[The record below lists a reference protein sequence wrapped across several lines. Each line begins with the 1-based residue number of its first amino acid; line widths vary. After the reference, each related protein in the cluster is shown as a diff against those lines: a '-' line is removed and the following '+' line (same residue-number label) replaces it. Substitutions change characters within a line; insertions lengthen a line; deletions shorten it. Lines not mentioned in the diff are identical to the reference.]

1 MLAVTGRD
9 SPGCFSCTNYLRC
22 KDSRKSFLYRC
33 SRFTQNEQSDKQSG
47 QLFAELLEVE
57 SEFDPE
63 NYGPAEIYTG
73 APSKSENFDIY
84 SVIEGVI
91 RENAL
96 APPDLKIND
105 REWPEAKN
113 FFEFCVNDK
122 FLRVKPYIMQVAIA
136 TITLAEYCP
145 CCSNTDYL
153 FNKIR
158 ATDSYGK
165 FKKYVVLLEHGIC
178 PVCAKDRRKLV
189 RKHDLKF
196 YDELA
201 ASAGQRAGKSALV
214 AMMSAY
220 ILHRMLK
227 LQNPNEVYGLMSSN
241 VLHGT
246 FVALTFGQAKE
257 NLWDPF
263 YGNILE
269 SPWFQGYHQNLLE
282 FSRKR
287 GDELVKLKDNFINYK
302 HRRLLMYPASPDKRI
317 LRGRCLPGN
326 SLINTSK
333 GLVRV
338 DDESKLLGSVTRK
351 GLSRRT
357 ITDHVVQPRRK
368 EVLRAVLSN
377 GLELDAT
384 PDHRVMVLTESLKAE
399 WVEQKDLLGKYVFC
413 QLGGDFPSSYT
424 FDHEIAVH
432 KPIYVKI
439 AEYISCGNDFT
450 IDELAEHFK
459 VHKNEVLSYHLGPL
473 LKAGVLDRHPVRDHL
488 AHPLPSIYSI
498 NKSFRL
504 EDWTI
509 PRKSG
514 KLYSYNSNRAKVRIP
529 SSLTPDL
536 ARLIGYLISDG
547 DLSFSSNSISFCST
561 SLDKAKDF
569 FRRFVS
575 VFGCKPRLR
584 GGNSKGTPSRRRYG
598 PTGEGR
604 LYTIEF
610 SYKSVLSFFE
620 FIGLHNVRASTKT
633 LPDCILEAPREC
645 VVECLS
651 AMVSCDGGIVSRSDF
666 VGVYYATKSSELS
679 KMVQLMFMRLGYPC
693 KRYRHLVR
701 LTRDASVRFLQE
713 HTGLNKR
720 SYRNDI
726 SLTLASGR
734 KSVFAYNIPYTT
746 SYVESYIHK
755 DFDLDSDP
763 RCVKYQDKDLIFARV
778 EALKSLGKQIVYDI
792 TVDSP
797 DAAFPANGVLVH
809 NTRFLG
815 SIDEIGWMNNDA
827 STKKIKANAN
837 ETYAALGNSLR
848 TIRSK
853 AERLLRQGFFN
864 VPTGYF
870 LNISSPSSAR
880 DKIMDLVK
888 KSQGSKKTYGILKPT
903 WELNPD
909 VTRESLAEDFRRDPV
924 VAMRDFGAQPPLS
937 SNPFIGNPQTVL
949 SCMGDKKNFIEIAY
963 ARKRSPDGS
972 LKRFAKL
979 IRVKPSGMPSVMAID
994 AGYSNNSFALSI
1006 GHKRD
1011 GVPQIDLLV
1020 EVQPLPGMPL
1030 SYRAIYDHLIKP
1042 LIEQRNVQVVAAD
1055 RWNSLKLLSDIEE
1068 DFDVVTIQHSL
1079 KYAEM
1084 QLFKEYVEDKEVIFP
1099 CLPKG
1104 ESIDTVLAY
1113 NADEYPKCF
1122 AYNPVGHFLLQL
1134 VTVQDTGSSVIKGE
1148 QLTDDL
1154 ARASMLAVSLLLN
1167 EDFQMFWDK
1176 PIAESTKFFDVK
1188 QMAISRGASTGVFGG
1203 SGTSGSSGMVIG
1215 RVISRSNS

>member
-317 LRGRCLPGN
+317 LRGR
-326 SLINTSK
+326 
-333 GLVRV
+333 
-338 DDESKLLGSVTRK
+338 
-351 GLSRRT
+351 
-357 ITDHVVQPRRK
+357 
-368 EVLRAVLSN
+368 
-377 GLELDAT
+377 
-384 PDHRVMVLTESLKAE
+384 
-399 WVEQKDLLGKYVFC
+399 
-413 QLGGDFPSSYT
+413 
-424 FDHEIAVH
+424 
-432 KPIYVKI
+432 
-439 AEYISCGNDFT
+439 
-450 IDELAEHFK
+450 
-459 VHKNEVLSYHLGPL
+459 
-473 LKAGVLDRHPVRDHL
+473 
-488 AHPLPSIYSI
+488 
-498 NKSFRL
+498 
-504 EDWTI
+504 
-509 PRKSG
+509 
-514 KLYSYNSNRAKVRIP
+514 
-529 SSLTPDL
+529 
-536 ARLIGYLISDG
+536 
-547 DLSFSSNSISFCST
+547 
-561 SLDKAKDF
+561 
-569 FRRFVS
+569 
-575 VFGCKPRLR
+575 
-584 GGNSKGTPSRRRYG
+584 
-598 PTGEGR
+598 
-604 LYTIEF
+604 
-610 SYKSVLSFFE
+610 
-620 FIGLHNVRASTKT
+620 
-633 LPDCILEAPREC
+633 
-645 VVECLS
+645 
-651 AMVSCDGGIVSRSDF
+651 
-666 VGVYYATKSSELS
+666 
-679 KMVQLMFMRLGYPC
+679 
-693 KRYRHLVR
+693 
-701 LTRDASVRFLQE
+701 
-713 HTGLNKR
+713 
-720 SYRNDI
+720 
-726 SLTLASGR
+726 
-734 KSVFAYNIPYTT
+734 
-746 SYVESYIHK
+746 
-755 DFDLDSDP
+755 
-763 RCVKYQDKDLIFARV
+763 
-778 EALKSLGKQIVYDI
+778 
-792 TVDSP
+792 
-797 DAAFPANGVLVH
+797 
-809 NTRFLG
+809 TRFLG

-1203 SGTSGSSGMVIG
+1203 SGTSGSSSMVIG